1 MASEA
6 KPYNPEVFQAVR
18 ESYSPGE
25 EHRIYETDV
34 TLMDLFAACAMNGLY
49 ASGTVEKFTHT
60 YDKVAHTAYEMAE
73 AMLAEREKRLDI
85 TPQPQR

>member
-34 TLMDLFAACAMNGLY
+34 TLRDLFAACAMNGLY
-49 ASGTVEKFTHT
+49 ASGAVVKHAHT
-60 YDKVAHTAYEMAE
+60 FDKVAHAAYEMADP
-73 AMLAEREKRLDI
+73 MLAEREKHED
-85 TPQPQR
+85 